1 MQMRANNSERDM
13 KFKVLRPWQE
23 NSFSNRGH
31 SIDQDS
37 EQLIQLPQPIGP
49 SFLLKES
56 GSKRS
61 LPKMGDYQH
70 NLKRMH
76 SNHTRV
82 GPGAYDVPS
91 LFDNYNTNSFTISG
105 LKKNPRINFDRKLY

>member
-1 MQMRANNSERDM
+1 
-13 KFKVLRPWQE
+13 
-23 NSFSNRGH
+23 
-31 SIDQDS
+31 
-37 EQLIQLPQPIGP
+37 
-49 SFLLKES
+49 
-56 GSKRS
+56 
-61 LPKMGDYQH
+61 MGDYQH

-76 SNHTRV
+76 GNHTRV